1 MIGQFFHHRPPAA
14 LLRKHLLLD
23 KVQLLKTTK
32 SGTLFQYQG
41 GEAPWE
47 NCLIIQIISDQKIS
61 YPFFSYYF
69 GGSDL
74 GGSGCCSPTAGILN
88 DYFGAD
94 RHGVGP
100 PPTAQSLTRPNDRWP
115 LWNLCI
121 LSIPPTNCRLI
132 RPPVGF
138 IPRLI
143 PAPLRG
149 KCK

>member
-1 MIGQFFHHRPPAA
+1 MIGQVFHHRPPAA

-94 RHGVGP
+94 RHGVAP
-100 PPTAQSLTRPNDRWP
+100 AHRRPNSTQRQVTIMKFVHSFHPAHQLPLDPPTGW
-115 LWNLCI
+115 
-121 LSIPPTNCRLI
+121 
-132 RPPVGF
+132 F
-138 IPRLI
+138 Y
-143 PAPLRG
+143 PASNSRAIER
-149 KCK
+149 KM